1 MREVDAADH
10 AASQPE
16 AYEVPEE
23 DEIKPTRP
31 SRKDI
36 EAFEEPE
43 AEVEDLLGPSI
54 LAKLAEGLDAAEA
67 EEIK

>member
-1 MREVDAADH
+1 VDVADH

-16 AYEVPEE
+16 AYEIEE
-23 DEIKPTRP
+23 EVKPTRP

-36 EAFEEPE
+36 EAFDEPE

-54 LAKLAEGLDAAEA
+54 LAKLAEGLDALDSEEA
-67 EEIK
+67 AK